1 MPAAVVLPWSVI
13 MPKPNPV
20 GEYKQVPAE
29 RSHLF
34 SLLGVRSC
42 VAPLEQPSRFF
53 SQKARMLVAELPSAP
68 STSMSMAAALREM
81 LVVAL
86 HLQPECARSSR

>member
-53 SQKARMLVAELPSAP
+53 SQKARMLVAELPS
-68 STSMSMAAALREM
+68 TSMSMAAALREM